1 MTTVSVERLEIAKTE
16 LTKFR
21 DLSLYDC
28 IKELV
33 PTIQKRN
40 QGGVPLMRLYEIV
53 AETLGCSAD
62 AVARHYRR
70 AAKAASN
77 GRAGA
82 SGQ

>member
-1 MTTVSVERLEIAKTE
+1 VTTVSVDRLQIAKAE
-16 LTKFR
+16 LAKFR

-53 AETLGCSAD
+53 ANTLGCSAD

-70 AAKAASN
+70 AAKATSDS
-77 GRAGA
+77 RTAGK
-82 SGQ
+82 GH